1 MAGNGTATNG
11 RDPRLIEGVLA
22 NLPLFRNV
30 ALPSVASV
38 ASHSRVLHVRRGAT
52 ICERGA
58 QLPGVFVMVYG
69 TAKISL
75 QRGNG
80 EEKVVRFLFKGESF
94 GESAALHDRPCP
106 VGIVA
111 LEDSMLVVVPP
122 LPLLALIEQDTRFAR
137 NLVRLLSEKFLG
149 LLAEL
154 ESGLRHSALE
164 RLAGF
169 LDSLE
174 EPGGESGAWVVRLP
188 VSKTAVAAR
197 LGITKETLSRLLA
210 ALAERGLINVER
222 HQIEI
227 HDRAELRK
235 LAR

>member
-1 MAGNGTATNG
+1 MASNGTATNG

-30 ALPSVASV
+30 APPSVASV
-38 ASHSRVLHVRRGAT
+38 ASHSRILHVRRGTA

-58 QLPGVFVMVYG
+58 QLPGSLVMVYG
-69 TAKISL
+69 AAKISL

-94 GESAALHDRPCP
+94 GEAAALHDRPCP

-122 LPLLALIEQDTRFAR
+122 LPLLALIEQDARFAR
-137 NLVRLLSEKFLG
+137 NLVRMLSEKFLG

-154 ESGLRHSALE
+154 ESGLTHSALE

-169 LDSLE
+169 LESLE
-174 EPGGESGAWVVRLP
+174 EPCSDSGAWIVRLP
-188 VSKTAVAAR
+188 VSKTAAASR
-197 LGITKETLSRLLA
+197 LGITKETMSRLLA
-210 ALAERGLINVER
+210 ELANRKLISITR
-222 HQIEI
+222 REI
-227 HDRAELRK
+227 SIRDRAGLKK